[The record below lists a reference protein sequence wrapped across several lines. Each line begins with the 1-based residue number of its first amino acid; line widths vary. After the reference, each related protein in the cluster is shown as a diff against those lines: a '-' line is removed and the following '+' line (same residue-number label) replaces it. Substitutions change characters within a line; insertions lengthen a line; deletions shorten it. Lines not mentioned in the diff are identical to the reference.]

1 MLHVLLETPSPRV
14 RYVARH
20 VFERML
26 GWPMVLVGSREELIP
41 TDGPKLSY
49 GAQPV
54 PGVFHVPLSD
64 GFTVPRTT
72 GKAPPS
78 SGTGRDLLLFPI
90 GASFD
95 VFAAIFHLISL
106 EEEYTITD
114 RDEHGRIAADEL
126 SLVRSQASDFPI
138 VDIWTLELADRLRA
152 MFPSLPTPDRTYR
165 HVLTVDMDNGLKYA
179 ARSWQRAMG
188 ASAKE
193 LAAGRATSF
202 IERWNVRMGRTKDPY
217 ATFVDRLAEVRADVD
232 RIIAFVLTRGEGRF
246 DHAARLDHP
255 VFVDLMKRLAGVADI
270 GLHPS
275 YESSRN
281 ERIIARE
288 RDQLGKV
295 TGRSIHISR
304 QHFLRWRMPDTFRAL
319 LANGFTEDH
328 SIGFSDRI
336 GFRAGTCTPFPWY
349 DLDLEEETS
358 LMLHPFAAM
367 DSALANS
374 TTETSGLAGEGL
386 RKAIGGMKRVSDTV
400 REVQGIFVS
409 VWHDRFL
416 SGHEEFKGGPE
427 AMRELVDHAKA

>member
-1 MLHVLLETPSPRV
+1 MLHVLLETSSPRA
-14 RYVARH
+14 RYVVRH

-26 GWPMVLVGSREELIP
+26 GWPIILVGSREELISR
-41 TDGPKLSY
+41 DGPKLSY
-49 GAQPV
+49 GTQPV
-54 PGVFHVPLSD
+54 SGAFHVPLSD
-64 GFTVPRTT
+64 WFTVPRTSGT
-72 GKAPPS
+72 SPPS
-78 SGTGRDLLLFPI
+78 NGTGRDLVLFPI

-95 VFAAIFHLISL
+95 VFAAIYFLISL
-106 EEEYTITD
+106 DEDYTITD
-114 RDEHGRIAADEL
+114 RDEHGRIPAEDL
-126 SLVRSQASDFPI
+126 LLVHLHASDFPI
-138 VDIWTLELADRLRA
+138 VDLWALRLAEHLRVA
-152 MFPSLPTPDRTYR
+152 FPSLPAPNRQYQ

-202 IERWNVRMGRTKDPY
+202 IERWNVRMGRTGDPY
-217 ATFVDRLAEVRADVD
+217 ATFADRLAEVRDKVD
-232 RIIAFVLTRGEGRF
+232 RTIAFVLTRGEGRF

-255 VFVDLMKRLAGVADI
+255 SFVDLLKRLANVAEI

-281 ERIIARE
+281 EKMIASE
-288 RDQLGKV
+288 RVQLGKV
-295 TGRSIHISR
+295 IGRSIHVTR

-319 LANGFTEDH
+319 IANGFTEDH

-349 DLDLEEETS
+349 DLERDEETS
-358 LMLHPFAAM
+358 LVLHPFAVM
-367 DSALANS
+367 DSALANR
-374 TTETSGLAGEGL
+374 TGDDLQ
-386 RKAIGGMKRVSDTV
+386 KAIGDMKRVSDTV
-400 REVQGIFVS
+400 REVEGTFVS

-416 SGHEEFKGGPE
+416 SGHEEFMGGPE

>member
-1 MLHVLLETPSPRV
+1 MLHVLLETPSPRA
-14 RYVARH
+14 RYVVRH

-26 GWPMVLVGSREELIP
+26 GWPVAFVPSREELLSS
-41 TDGPKLSY
+41 DAPKLTY
-49 GAQPV
+49 GALPL
-54 PGVFHVPLSD
+54 PGAFHVPLSD
-64 GFTVPRTT
+64 WFAGAVANGAKPT
-72 GKAPPS
+72 S
-78 SGTGRDLLLFPI
+78 SGTGRDLILFPI
-90 GASFD
+90 GPDHD
-95 VFAAIFHLISL
+95 VFAAIFFLIAL
-106 EEEYTITD
+106 NEEYSIPKL
-114 RDEHGRIAADEL
+114 DEHGRIHVDEL
-126 SLVRSQASDFPI
+126 TLVRSYAHEFPI
-138 VDIWTLELADRLRA
+138 ADHWALKLAERLRA
-152 MFPSLPTPDRTYR
+152 AFPSLPLPQRSYR

-202 IERWNVRMGRTKDPY
+202 IERWNVRMGRTEDPY
-217 ATFVDRLAEVRADVD
+217 ATFVDRLREARGDVD

-246 DHAARLDHP
+246 DHAARIDHP
-255 VFVDLMKRLAGVADI
+255 VFVGLLKGLAEVAEI

-275 YESSRN
+275 YESSRD

-288 RDQLGKV
+288 REQLSKV
-295 TGRSIHISR
+295 TGRSIHVSR

-336 GFRAGTCTPFPWY
+336 GFRAGTCTPFAWY
-349 DLDLEEETS
+349 DLERDEETP

-367 DSALANS
+367 DSALANR
-374 TTETSGLAGEGL
+374 TGEGL
-386 RKAIGGMKRVSDTV
+386 QMALGEMKRVSDAV
-400 REVQGIFVS
+400 REVNGSFVS

>member
-1 MLHVLLETPSPRV
+1 MLHVLLEEPSPRA
-14 RYVARH
+14 RYVVRH

-26 GWPMVLVGSREELIP
+26 GWPVVLVGSRQELIS
-41 TDGPKLSY
+41 TAGPKLSY
-49 GAQPV
+49 GALSV

-64 GFTVPRTT
+64 WFTVPRTPGT
-72 GKAPPS
+72 APPS
-78 SGTGRDLLLFPI
+78 SGAGRDLLLFPI
-90 GASFD
+90 GPSFD
-95 VFAAIFHLISL
+95 VFAAIYFLISL
-106 EEEYTITD
+106 EEEYTITN

-126 SLVRSQASDFPI
+126 LLVRSGASDFPI
-138 VDIWTLELADRLRA
+138 ADNWALRLAEQLRA
-152 MFPSLPTPDRTYR
+152 MFPALPAPQRSYR

-202 IERWNVRMGRTKDPY
+202 FERWNVRMGRIEDPY
-217 ATFVDRLAEVRADVD
+217 ATFVDRLAEACGDVD

-246 DHAARLDHP
+246 DHAARIDHP
-255 VFVDLMKRLAGVADI
+255 VFVDLLKHLAEVAEF

-275 YESSRN
+275 YQSSRD

-288 RDQLGKV
+288 REQLSKV
-295 TGRSIHISR
+295 TGRSIQVSR

-319 LANGFTEDH
+319 ITNGFTEDH

-349 DLDLEEETS
+349 DQERDEETS
-358 LMLHPFAAM
+358 LMLHPFAVM
-367 DSALANS
+367 DSALANR
-374 TTETSGLAGEGL
+374 TGENL
-386 RKAIGGMKRVSDTV
+386 RKAIGEMKRVSDTV
-400 REVQGIFVS
+400 RDVQGTFVS

-416 SGHEEFKGGPE
+416 SGHEDFKGGPE